1 MSKQKYFV
9 VNPWRKGQNA
19 GDSFETENLHPS
31 LINHVKEV
39 GEHQDAPTD
48 PRIAELEQL
57 LCEAEDKRQAAEEK
71 LLAAEDKRRAA
82 EEKLLA
88 LSAPPAVPEPPKST
102 KK

>member
-39 GEHQDAPTD
+39 GEHQDAPVD

-57 LCEAEDKRQAAEEK
+57 LCEAEAKWQAAEEK
-71 LLAAEDKRRAA
+71 LREAEDKWQAA
-82 EEKLLA
+82 GISEL
-88 LSAPPAVPEPPKST
+88 APPAIPEPPKST

>member
-39 GEHQDAPTD
+39 GEHQDVPVD

-57 LCEAEDKRQAAEEK
+57 LCEAEDKWQAAEEK
-71 LLAAEDKRRAA
+71 LLA
-82 EEKLLA
+82 LNV
-88 LSAPPAVPEPPKST
+88 PPAIPEPPKSA

>member
-1 MSKQKYFV
+1 MKKYFV

-39 GEHQDAPTD
+39 GEHQDAPVD

-57 LCEAEDKRQAAEEK
+57 LCEAEDKWQAAEEKLREAEDKWQAAEEK
-71 LLAAEDKRRAA
+71 LLA
-82 EEKLLA
+82 LNV
-88 LSAPPAVPEPPKST
+88 PPAIPEPPKST

>member
-1 MSKQKYFV
+1 MKKYFV

-39 GEHQDAPTD
+39 GEHQDAPVD

-57 LCEAEDKRQAAEEK
+57 LCEAEDKWQAAEEK
-71 LLAAEDKRRAA
+71 LREAEDKWRSAGIS
-82 EEKLLA
+82 EL
-88 LSAPPAVPEPPKST
+88 APPATPEPPKST